1 MEFQFVVAA
10 VASLLVWGWVSA
22 LGTTEIVA
30 VAVAA
35 VVAVS
40 RLARV
45 WMLVD
50 DERPSHPNQKPSQG
64 S

>member
-1 MEFQFVVAA
+1 MVAA

-22 LGTTEIVA
+22 LGTTEM

-35 VVAVS
+35 VAAVS

-45 WMLVD
+45 WMLAD
-50 DERPSHPNQKPSQG
+50 DERPSYPNQKPSQG